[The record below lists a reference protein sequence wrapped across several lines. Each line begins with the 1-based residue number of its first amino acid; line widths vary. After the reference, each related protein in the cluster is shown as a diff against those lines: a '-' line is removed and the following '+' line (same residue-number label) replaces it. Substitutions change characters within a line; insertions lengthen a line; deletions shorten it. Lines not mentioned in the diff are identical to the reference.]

1 MSESAP
7 RPGRWGQERRLEF
20 IDFRLLWEGRLNR
33 ADLTSFF
40 KISVPQASLD
50 LAKYQELAP
59 SNMLYDRVQKTYVAT
74 EDFQPLLAKAD
85 CGQYL
90 SELLW
95 RIAGTVAHSESF
107 VGWAPPVDFFPY
119 PGRKIDQLIFI
130 PLLRAIQKQTA
141 IVIGYQSMRNP
152 EPADRLV
159 FPLAFAQDGYRWHL
173 RAYCYSSQQ
182 HKDFVLGRI
191 FSVGAPSTPAD
202 PVPEDT
208 EWNSFVD
215 VVIGPNPSYSE
226 AKKLAISRDYNMT
239 DGEARIRT
247 RRAQLYYLKRRLNI
261 TESDAPPAEHQ
272 QIVLVRIEAV

>member
-1 MSESAP
+1 MSEISS
-7 RPGRWGQERRLEF
+7 RQGRWGQERRLEF
-20 IDFRLLWEGRLNR
+20 IDFRLLWEGRVNR
-33 ADLTSFF
+33 ADLTGFF

-50 LAKYQELAP
+50 FSKYQELAP
-59 SNMLYDRVQKTYVAT
+59 ANMHYDRVQKTYVAT
-74 EDFQPLLAKAD
+74 EGFQPLLVKED

-95 RIAGTVAHSESF
+95 RNTGTVAHSDSF

-119 PGRKIDQLIFI
+119 PSRKIDPQNFI
-130 PLLRAIQKQTA
+130 PLLRAIQKQMA
-141 IVIGYQSMRNP
+141 IVIGYQSMSNP
-152 EPADRLV
+152 EPTDRLV

-191 FSVGAPSTPAD
+191 FSVGTSSKPAD
-202 PVPEDT
+202 PVPEDI
-208 EWNSFVD
+208 EWNSFVN

-226 AKKLAISRDYNMT
+226 AKKSAISRDYNMVE
-239 DGEARIRT
+239 GEARIRT
-247 RRAQLYYLKRRLNI
+247 RRAQLYYLMRRLNI

-272 QIVLVRIEAV
+272 QIVLVRIEEV